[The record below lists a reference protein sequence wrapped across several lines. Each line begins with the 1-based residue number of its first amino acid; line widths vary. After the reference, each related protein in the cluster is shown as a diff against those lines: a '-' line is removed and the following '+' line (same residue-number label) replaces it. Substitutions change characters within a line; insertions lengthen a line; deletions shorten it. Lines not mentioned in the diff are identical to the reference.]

1 MDDRRSS
8 FDDLSQL
15 MDLPNGKPL
24 TDRPK
29 TTTTRA
35 SELELAGILGPQV
48 GFPASLLY
56 MRLFLARDER
66 FHCNLEPQSFY
77 QY

>member
-48 GFPASLLY
+48 GFAALNLY
-56 MRLFLARDER
+56 NTVFSAR
-66 FHCNLEPQSFY
+66 
-77 QY
+77 